1 MPLRIIEVDGKYS
14 KPVIVCDHCGEEITT
29 VADGNY
35 HWRFGARG
43 DYPGAPVYF
52 THKRC
57 CDPFERTNPSQWLAM
72 ELETLFVFLAYGLKL
87 DWDGA
92 KKRTALL
99 LRGG

>member
-1 MPLRIIEVDGKYS
+1 MPLRITELDGKYT

-57 CDPFERTNPSQWLAM
+57 CHGFEQTNPSPWLAM

-87 DWDGA
+87 DWEAA

-99 LRGG
+99 VRQG